1 MDTVLKF
8 YLKSSDANE
17 RQAVEILDK
26 LMEESREGTE
36 ARVGRQV
43 VEGYDNQSALSKE
56 ADIPNLII
64 NTKTHLLNH

>member
-36 ARVGRQV
+36 ARVGR
-43 VEGYDNQSALSKE
+43 
-56 ADIPNLII
+56 
-64 NTKTHLLNH
+64 

>member
-1 MDTVLKF
+1 VASNLANSGRVPAHTLMKMGGWSDMDTVLKF

-36 ARVGRQV
+36 ARVGR
-43 VEGYDNQSALSKE
+43 
-56 ADIPNLII
+56 
-64 NTKTHLLNH
+64 